1 MHVEKDS
8 EPGIH
13 NEPKGRDVTIPLSTT
28 TFSFRDVTPV
38 DVQVRDL
45 TVHFDTTPPVWQDPR
60 QLLQWNRKKESSYKT
75 ILDGINAHMPAG
87 SLTAIIGSSG
97 SGKTSLLNMM
107 AGRMESSRLKV
118 AGSTTFNGVSDISSI
133 GSAYV
138 MQEDILIPTLTVRET
153 LQYAAE
159 LRLPPPMT
167 AAERRDIVEDVILE
181 LGLKECADT
190 RIGNSARKG
199 CSGGEKRRTSIGVQ
213 MLANPSVLFC
223 DEPTTGTENEVHY
236 HAVSF
241 VNWRALGLD
250 ATSAFQIVRTLKSL
264 AQGGRTVI
272 VSIHAPRSEIWNLFD
287 NVILLARGGSVLYSG
302 PVSESLPYFE
312 SLGYSLPEFVNPA
325 EFLIDLAA
333 IDNRAPDLERA
344 SLARVDALRQAWRSK
359 LEKSGAHT
367 GREARLNPSSPPIKG
382 HVRPAQRVP
391 FTQELRVLTSRTFK
405 TTVRDPMGMAASLF
419 EAVFMGVIAGW
430 IFLQLDK
437 SLSGIRSRQGSLYT
451 ASSLNAYLVLT
462 YEVFRLSIDIRLFD
476 RERNEGV
483 ITVPGFL
490 LSRRAARFL
499 LEDLPVPILFAVIF
513 YFMAGYRREVNT
525 FFVFLG
531 INILTHY
538 ISMTVAAVAIGVSRN
553 FAGAS
558 VVSNLTFTLQ
568 TFACGFFVQANQ
580 IPVYVRWL
588 KWVAYSF
595 YIFGALCA
603 NEFIGVNG
611 PEYGQFYDCPYSDDP
626 MDPAC
631 KQYTGR
637 FIMRSLGLPD
647 NWIWRPCVIL
657 MAFIFGF
664 LILSGLLLQ
673 YNKFAL
679 GMAQTRKN
687 EGDQSSAQKQPET
700 RPTQGVRPV
709 TISLDKYALNVK
721 QRGLPWK
728 PPRTIP
734 ILKPVTTQFRPGELN
749 VIMGP
754 SGSGK
759 TSLLN
764 SIARR
769 LRSSPTTEYQVH
781 GSMSYNGAI
790 PSEDVIRSVTSFVT
804 QDDDDL
810 MPSLTVRESLRFAAG
825 LRLPCWMSKEEK
837 DRRAEE
843 VLLKM
848 GLKDCADNLIGS
860 ELVKGISGGEK
871 RRVTI
876 AIQILTDPKILLLD
890 EPTSGL
896 DAYTATSII
905 EVLNQLAAEG
915 RTLILTIHQSRSDVF
930 QHFHNLLLL
939 ARGGHTVY
947 AGRGADMI
955 PYFRS
960 LGYECP
966 SQTNPADFAL
976 DLITVDL
983 QQADREAMTRE
994 RVQRLIMAWE
1004 QKPSERG
1011 HQTSHIA
1018 TPAELGSL
1026 MKQMHPFRVTFPI
1039 VLYRSALN
1047 LFRQPELLMA
1057 RTSQVIGIAII
1068 MALFIAPLKND
1079 YPSVQSRMGTIQE
1092 FAAVYYIGKDAF
1104 TVYLDESTENS
1115 GLGMLQNI
1123 AVFPPERDVF
1133 YREEADSCYSAETF
1147 LLSYTLLEL
1156 PFEAIT
1162 SVIFGVFAAYVLNLE
1177 KSVRMV
1183 FISAFNCFAMVSC
1196 GESLGIVFC
1205 TVFDHIGFSVNVTSV
1220 FLSIATI
1227 MGGVLILDLNDVLQA
1242 INHLSPVK
1250 YVVANLAPYAMR
1262 HQSFTCTDAERLPS
1276 GRCPIETGQEVL
1288 ELYNLDKNPRL
1299 NVMALGITVIVY
1311 RLLAYALLKVLRCHG
1326 TWVRLRRLLSRE
1338 KQS

>member
-1 MHVEKDS
+1 
-8 EPGIH
+8 
-13 NEPKGRDVTIPLSTT
+13 
-28 TFSFRDVTPV
+28 
-38 DVQVRDL
+38 
-45 TVHFDTTPPVWQDPR
+45 
-60 QLLQWNRKKESSYKT
+60 
-75 ILDGINAHMPAG
+75 
-87 SLTAIIGSSG
+87 
-97 SGKTSLLNMM
+97 
-107 AGRMESSRLKV
+107 
-118 AGSTTFNGVSDISSI
+118 
-133 GSAYV
+133 
-138 MQEDILIPTLTVRET
+138 
-153 LQYAAE
+153 
-159 LRLPPPMT
+159 MT
-167 AAERRDIVEDVILE
+167 A
-181 LGLKECADT
+181 
-190 RIGNSARKG
+190 S
-199 CSGGEKRRTSIGVQ
+199 
-213 MLANPSVLFC
+213 
-223 DEPTTGTENEVHY
+223 
-236 HAVSF
+236 
-241 VNWRALGLD
+241 LGLD
-250 ATSAFQIVRTLKSL
+250 ATSAYQIIRTLKSL

-302 PVSESLPYFE
+302 PVAESLPYFE

-333 IDNRAPDLERA
+333 IDNRTPDLESA
-344 SLARVDALRQAWRSK
+344 SLARVDALRQAWKSK
-359 LEKSGAHT
+359 LEKSGVHT
-367 GREARLNPSSPPIKG
+367 GQEARINPSSPPIKG

-391 FTQELRVLTSRTFK
+391 FTQELKVLTSRTFK

-419 EAVFMGVIAGW
+419 EAVFMGVISGW

-483 ITVPGFL
+483 VTVPGFL

-588 KWVAYSF
+588 KWIAYSF

-626 MDPAC
+626 LDPAC

-657 MAFIFGF
+657 TAFIFCF

-679 GMAQTRKN
+679 GMAQARKN
-687 EGDQSSAQKQPET
+687 EGDQSSAHKQPET
-700 RPTQGVRPV
+700 RPTQEVRPV
-709 TISLDKYALNVK
+709 TISLDKYALDVK
-721 QRGLPWK
+721 QRGFPWQ
-728 PPRTIP
+728 PPRTKT
-734 ILKPVTTQFRPGELN
+734 ILKPVTTEFRPGELN

-825 LRLPCWMSKEEK
+825 LRLPRWMSKEEK

-930 QHFHNLLLL
+930 QHFHKLLLL

-994 RVQRLIMAWE
+994 RVQRLIDAWQ
-1004 QKPSERG
+1004 QKPTETGEQRS
-1011 HQTSHIA
+1011 QIA

-1039 VLYRSALN
+1039 VFYRSALN
-1047 LFRQPELLMA
+1047 FFRQPELLMA

-1092 FAAVYYIGKDAF
+1092 FAAVYYIGKNPSSHSPF
-1104 TVYLDESTENS
+1104 
-1115 GLGMLQNI
+1115 I
-1123 AVFPPERDVF
+1123 DVAKI
-1133 YREEADSCYSAETF
+1133 RGQGCYKT
-1147 LLSYTLLEL
+1147 
-1156 PFEAIT
+1156 
-1162 SVIFGVFAAYVLNLE
+1162 
-1177 KSVRMV
+1177 
-1183 FISAFNCFAMVSC
+1183 
-1196 GESLGIVFC
+1196 
-1205 TVFDHIGFSVNVTSV
+1205 
-1220 FLSIATI
+1220 
-1227 MGGVLILDLNDVLQA
+1227 
-1242 INHLSPVK
+1242 
-1250 YVVANLAPYAMR
+1250 
-1262 HQSFTCTDAERLPS
+1262 LPS
-1276 GRCPIETGQEVL
+1276 SRLSATCFTAKKPIPATRRKHSSFPTHCSSCP
-1288 ELYNLDKNPRL
+1288 
-1299 NVMALGITVIVY
+1299 
-1311 RLLAYALLKVLRCHG
+1311 
-1326 TWVRLRRLLSRE
+1326 SR
-1338 KQS
+1338 QSHPSFSASSPPTCST